1 MKFRIC
7 VLLLAVM
14 VFLSCGF
21 APYKPVAATTETDG
35 ATVPEVSKEEMLLAR
50 IENMLAHNFVYNDDF
65 DFTEV
70 MVDNAMLALISACDE
85 DGYLDRALAEG
96 FVFNMYGFDLTDY
109 KPSDLFP
116 EKEGKLFVIPRGAD
130 TYSHEVLNV
139 LVDGEYIIVD
149 SSLVIESHD
158 CGDATFSC
166 CTLFK
171 ENPDS
176 SFGYNIVSSIYY

>member
-14 VFLSCGF
+14 IFLSCGF
-21 APYKPVAATTETDG
+21 TPYSPVKADVTANDVTAPEAT
-35 ATVPEVSKEEMLLAR
+35 AEEILLAR

-65 DFTEV
+65 DFTDV

-116 EKEGKLFVIPRGAD
+116 EKEGKLFVIPRGVD
-130 TYSHEVLNV
+130 TYSHEVLSV
-139 LVDGEYIIVD
+139 EIDGEYIIVD
-149 SSLVIESHD
+149 SALVIESHD
-158 CGDATFSC
+158 CGETSLSC
-166 CTLFK
+166 RTLFK
-171 ENPDS
+171 ENS
-176 SFGYNIVSSIYY
+176 ESAFGYNIISSIYY